1 MSLRV
6 LSEDDLRFFEEN
18 GYVVVPNA
26 VPAENCEAVI
36 DAIYEFLEFDK
47 NSPDD
52 WYRAP
57 HSPGGMVE
65 MYQHPALWAN
75 RQSERIHG
83 AMTDLFGTE
92 KLWVSID
99 RANMKLPSRPDKPDW
114 DNVGFMHWDSDVTHA
129 ATAPFGVQGVLY
141 LRDTT
146 EEMGGFR
153 CAPKHHKVVKEW
165 AQNVTPGS
173 DAKPDMSHVAV
184 EPIPGKQGDYVIWN
198 RLLYHG
204 NGHNRSNQP
213 RFAQYISM
221 FRAPAPGTT
230 DPAWLDRQEDRIHR
244 WRERLAPDAKWVRG
258 DPRGRE
264 QTHQK
269 TAELSPLGRKLLGL
283 DSWE

>member
-26 VPAENCEAVI
+26 VSPENCEAVI
-36 DAIYEFLEFDK
+36 DAIYEFLEFDP
-47 NSPDD
+47 SQPDD

-75 RQSERIHG
+75 RQAERIHG
-83 AMTDLFGTE
+83 AMTDLFGHE
-92 KLWVSID
+92 KLWVTID

-114 DNVGFMHWDSDVTHA
+114 DNVGFMHWDADVSYA

-141 LRDTT
+141 LRDTD

-153 CAPKHHKVVKEW
+153 CAPGHHKVVREW
-165 AQNVTPGS
+165 AKTATPG
-173 DAKPDMSHVAV
+173 APERPDMKDVPV
-184 EPIPGKQGDYVIWN
+184 FPIPGEQGDYVIWN
-198 RLLYHG
+198 RMLYHG
-204 NGHNRSNQP
+204 NGHNRANAP

-221 FRAPAPGTT
+221 FPAPPPGTA
-230 DPAWLDRQEDRIHR
+230 DPTWRDRREDRIHR
-244 WRERLAPDAKWVRG
+244 WRERLAPDAPWVRG

-264 QTHQK
+264 QTHQP